1 MKKLGKYISLGLGA
15 ALLAM
20 PAYAQE
26 EDEPLRFSSEDFL
39 DEYNLFLG
47 ETSEEGEASDVDL
60 KLNLDSDDLEVVEN
74 EDDKDFIYFKTDNNV
89 DESSASLS
97 LAPVGT
103 TQSAFL
109 PRKTTL
115 TGNLEK
121 VVLPS
126 GAALSLTSFTP
137 RYTSADINFTLGSK
151 KDDQEETTG
160 FQISLASQFSSR
172 NTNVFGSVN
181 NDFITEALSSQVYDL
196 GLNVGYSDF
205 SVGASVRGEDSA
217 FYKGITGYDV
227 GLSYQRPTWST
238 SILFGEYQ
246 QNENYITSSLNSPY
260 LDTRF
265 FAVELG
271 AAYHLAPWVRFVG
284 SFRMYEEP
292 DLFIID
298 GDKIGISQMFYLG
311 TRLNF

>member
-1 MKKLGKYISLGLGA
+1 MKKLGIYISIGIGA
-15 ALLAM
+15 AFLAA
-20 PAYAQE
+20 PSYAQE
-26 EDEPLRFSSEDFL
+26 DDEPLRFSSEDFL

-47 ETSEEGEASDVDL
+47 EASDAAEEPDVDL
-60 KLNLDSDDLEVVEN
+60 KLNLDSDEN
-74 EDDKDFIYFKTDNNV
+74 VDDKDFIYFKKNNNV
-89 DESSASLS
+89 DGSSISLS

-103 TQSAFL
+103 TQSAFT

-115 TGNLEK
+115 TGNLEN

-126 GAALSLTSFTP
+126 GEALSLTAFTP
-137 RYTSADINFTLGSK
+137 RYTSADISFSLGSNK
-151 KDDQEETTG
+151 NAQEEASG
-160 FQISLASQFSSR
+160 FQISLASQFSRR
-172 NTNVFGSVN
+172 NANVFGSVN
-181 NDFITEALSSQVYDL
+181 NDFVNEALGSQVYDL

-205 SVGASVRGEDSA
+205 NLGASVRGEESV

-246 QNENYITSSLNSPY
+246 QNGNYITSSLNSPY

-265 FAVELG
+265 FAIELG

-284 SFRMYEEP
+284 SFRMYEDP
-292 DLFIID
+292 DLFIIE
-298 GDKIGISQMFYLG
+298 GEKIGISQMFYLG
-311 TRLNF
+311 TRVNF

>member
-1 MKKLGKYISLGLGA
+1 MKRLGIYLSIGLGA
-15 ALLAM
+15 ALLAS

-26 EDEPLRFSSEDFL
+26 DDEPLRFSSEDFL

-47 ETSEEGEASDVDL
+47 ETSEEEEADVDL
-60 KLNLDSDDLEVVEN
+60 KLSLDSEEN
-74 EDDKDFIYFKTDNNV
+74 GNEPEFIYFKKDTDV
-89 DESSASLS
+89 DGSSTSLS

-103 TQSAFL
+103 TQSTFG
-109 PRKTTL
+109 PRKTVL

-126 GAALSLTSFTP
+126 GEALTLTSFTP
-137 RYTSADINFTLGSK
+137 RYTSADISFTLGGDKENPDSNS
-151 KDDQEETTG
+151 G
-160 FQISLASQFSSR
+160 FRISIASQFSQR
-172 NTNVFGSVN
+172 NANVLGGLN
-181 NDFITEALSSQVYDL
+181 NEFAREALGSQVYDL
-196 GLNVGYSDF
+196 GLDVAYSNVF
-205 SVGASVRGEDSA
+205 VGASVRGEENA

-246 QNENYITSSLNSPY
+246 QNGNYITSSLNSPY

-265 FAVELG
+265 FAFELG

-284 SFRMYEEP
+284 SFRMYEDP
-292 DLFIID
+292 DLFIIE

-311 TRLNF
+311 TRVNF